1 MSQLL
6 IMDLEKH
13 GLKVTMKSEIA
24 KGLMLN
30 LNINAYN
37 NKYNAPNGEPQSI
50 DGMIGYAVRQ
60 GPIYAGQKSDG
71 SFGYQ
76 DNYIRD
82 Y

>member
-1 MSQLL
+1 MTALF
-6 IMDLEKH
+6 
-13 GLKVTMKSEIA
+13 TMKSEIA

-60 GPIYAGQKSDG
+60 GLFMPGKSRMEVLD
-71 SFGYQ
+71 
-76 DNYIRD
+76 IRIIIVRKRGWRVNLLCRM
-82 Y
+82 

>member
-1 MSQLL
+1 MTALF
-6 IMDLEKH
+6 
-13 GLKVTMKSEIA
+13 TMKSEIA

-71 SFGYQ
+71 SL
-76 DNYIRD
+76 DIRIIIVRKRGWRVNLLCRM
-82 Y
+82 

>member
-1 MSQLL
+1 MTALF
-6 IMDLEKH
+6 
-13 GLKVTMKSEIA
+13 TMKSEIA

-76 DNYIRD
+76 DNYSPEACWRVNLLCRM
-82 Y
+82 

>member
-1 MSQLL
+1 
-6 IMDLEKH
+6 
-13 GLKVTMKSEIA
+13 
-24 KGLMLN
+24 MLN

-71 SFGYQ
+71 SL
-76 DNYIRD
+76 DIRIIIVRKRGWRVNLLCRM
-82 Y
+82 